1 MTSEQ
6 LLYVKRCISDN
17 DVHRFYI
24 WKPWLHKRI
33 EVLELDHYE
42 CQDCKAKGIYT
53 PATTVHHNQ
62 FLRKHPETALDIYYE
77 YKGIR
82 YRNLISLCH
91 ECHEKRHGY
100 RSKKKRDGPLTIERW
115 D

>member
-1 MTSEQ
+1 MTDYEKQ
-6 LLYVKRCISDN
+6 YVKRCIAE

-24 WKPWLHKRI
+24 WKRWIHKRI

-53 PATTVHHNQ
+53 PATTVHHDQ
-62 FLRKHPETALDIYYE
+62 YLRKHPENALDIYYV
-77 YKGIR
+77 YKGVK

-91 ECHEKRHGY
+91 DCHEKRHGRRRTQKDY
-100 RSKKKRDGPLTIERW
+100 VMTDERW